1 MAVVLVLAPML
12 AAMAV
17 LLAFTIGEVNGV
29 RPFSYQ
35 APSNLA
41 EAAGMGLAPE
51 VLRLVRTG
59 ADPTRVENV
68 RPDIIS
74 SQITRVTALEAV
86 VWSRRAQLVR
96 LLEREG
102 VLGTDADRAHMACL
116 ARALQVADIVAYL
129 APDGTPDCDPDRTV
143 EQIMA
148 RSR

>member
-59 ADPTRVENV
+59 ADPTRVETV

-74 SQITRVTALEAV
+74 SQITKVTALEAA

-102 VLGTDADRAHMACL
+102 ALGTDADRSHMACL

-129 APDGTPDCDPDRTV
+129 APEGTPGCDPDHTV